1 MTHWTIKLE
10 EDPETGDLIMPLPP
24 DLLNQVGWDFGD
36 TLIWEDLHNGS
47 WSLRKKEDGT
57 AGDATDGTGGS
68 DSSTSKEDKQT

>member
-10 EDPETGDLIMPLPP
+10 EDPETGDLIMPLPT

-68 DSSTSKEDKQT
+68 DSSTSKEDK

>member
-1 MTHWTIKLE
+1 MTHWTITLE

-47 WSLRKKEDGT
+47 WSLRKKDDGT

>member
-1 MTHWTIKLE
+1 MTHWTITLE
-10 EDPETGDLIMPLPP
+10 TDPETGDLIMPLPT

-68 DSSTSKEDKQT
+68 DSSTSKEDK

>member
-10 EDPETGDLIMPLPP
+10 EDPETGDLIMPLPT

-47 WSLRKKEDGT
+47 WSLRKADSGT
-57 AGDATDGTGGS
+57 SENATERTGR
-68 DSSTSKEDKQT
+68 DNSSVIEKS

>member
-10 EDPETGDLIMPLPP
+10 EDPETGDLIMPLPT

-57 AGDATDGTGGS
+57 PED
-68 DSSTSKEDKQT
+68 TSK